1 MRATSACYLSI
12 TSSLLRLAHVESWLL
27 FRALVPAAR
36 FKFLQGAWTTNFAP
50 DGNA

>member
-1 MRATSACYLSI
+1 MRATNACYLSI
-12 TSSLLRLAHVESWLL
+12 TSSLLRLAHFESWLL

-36 FKFLQGAWTTNFAP
+36 FKLSQGVWTTIFAT